1 VEELT
6 VDTINR
12 TAPDIVAE
20 RPVRVL
26 FFSEMTVSPASGG
39 GHTLFN
45 LLEPAPERCEVFYAA
60 PVHRAAHWE
69 PFDEIR
75 SRTRLFDNGQRST
88 MPKIPR
94 GRKLPI
100 IRSIN
105 ASIDRMNARARIKDV
120 TRQLA
125 GWIREL
131 GIDVLLASPQS
142 QLDLAVT
149 VELLEQTGIPTVTW
163 FMDDYYADAEARR
176 QLGILWRRSRE
187 RYVISEAMQNS
198 FTRAHSG
205 TSEVLNNSVPFAEA
219 CPAPRTDDDSPLRL
233 IYAGALN
240 AYYIDTVRRLL
251 EEVKGLHQ
259 QVSLDI
265 YSHEAL
271 PAEFPTADV
280 PVRQFP
286 PVPSEQMR
294 ERLDDYDV
302 LLMLSSFKPE
312 HRAIAET
319 SLASKWADYLASGRC
334 ILVYGPEYA
343 ENIGYAQRYDFAEVV
358 TSGEPGGL
366 RGKLLELAAERQKL
380 RRRGEEAYRFGYARH
395 NRATNRR
402 RLWNSLLGSAEGGV

>member
-1 VEELT
+1 
-6 VDTINR
+6 
-12 TAPDIVAE
+12 
-20 RPVRVL
+20 
-26 FFSEMTVSPASGG
+26 MTVSPASGG

-45 LLEPAPERCEVFYAA
+45 LLEPAPEGCEVFYAA
-60 PVHRAAHWE
+60 PIHRAAHWE

-75 SRTRLFDNGQRST
+75 SRTRLFDNGPRSV

-100 IRSIN
+100 IRTIN
-105 ASIDRMNARARIKDV
+105 ASIDGMNARARVREV

-163 FMDDYYADAEARR
+163 FMDDYYSDAEARR
-176 QLGILWRRSRE
+176 NLAKLWGASRE
-187 RYVISEAMQNS
+187 RYVISEAMRNS

-205 TSEVLNNSVPFAEA
+205 TCEVLNNSVPFAET
-219 CPAPRTDDDSPLRL
+219 CPAPRTDDDGPLRM

-265 YSHEAL
+265 YSHETL
-271 PAEFPTADV
+271 PADFPTADV

-286 PVPSEQMR
+286 PVPAEQMR
-294 ERLDDYDV
+294 ERLDDYDL

-343 ENIGYAQRYDFAEVV
+343 ENAGYARRYDFAEVV
-358 TSGEPGGL
+358 TSGDSGGL
-366 RGKLLELAAERQKL
+366 RGKILELAAERQKL
-380 RRRGEEAYRFGYARH
+380 RRRGEDAYRFGYARH

-402 RLWNSLLGSAEGGV
+402 RLWNSLLGSAEGGA